1 MNGGPDVSTVLERR
15 DRVIH
20 GLDDEGQV
28 EWVDSRG
35 IELVRGHGRLDGERR
50 VRVNGEVLE
59 AREAVVIAVGSGS
72 APAPIVGL
80 ADVESWT
87 NREVTTMSEIP
98 SRLIVLGGG
107 VVGVEMAQ
115 AWRSLGS
122 AVVIVKLFD
131 RLLAREEPFVAR
143 SSRRPSPISAS
154 RFVPARRR
162 SAPSGPVRGSCSGS
176 RAASGSLA
184 TGCSW
189 PPAGTR

>member
-1 MNGGPDVSTVLERR
+1 MSDPEFDVIVIGGGPAGEVLAGRLADNSDKSVPSPRRVGGGERR
-15 DRVIH
+15 PGRVGGARAPRPVIH

-35 IELVRGHGRLDGERR
+35 IELVRGHGRPDGERR

-59 AREAVVIAVGSGS
+59 AREAVVIAVGSGC

-107 VVGVEMAQ
+107 VS
-115 AWRSLGS
+115 AWRWRKPG
-122 AVVIVKLFD
+122 A
-131 RLLAREEPFVAR
+131 
-143 SSRRPSPISAS
+143 
-154 RFVPARRR
+154 R
-162 SAPSGPVRGSCSGS
+162 SAPRS
-176 RAASGSLA
+176 
-184 TGCSW
+184 
-189 PPAGTR
+189 